1 MCLEKLRGK
10 RRSYVTSPKPAGMT
24 RRRALRSAV
33 ATTLLFKS
41 VEQLSW
47 ATEPAAQSGKT
58 FADVVKRRAMIRS
71 YKSDP
76 VPEEKIQQLL
86 KYAVRA
92 PSAGNLQPWEFIV
105 VKNPEVR
112 AQLAKATGNLTS
124 VVTAPVCIITCAD
137 VQRASKS
144 GARGSFFSLVDTSF
158 ASLLILLGAVEQ
170 GLGACFVGSYNPE
183 EVAKLVALPEH
194 VRPVGILTIGY
205 PAEQPQKPKVPK
217 IPLRKIVHVDTW

>member
-1 MCLEKLRGK
+1 
-10 RRSYVTSPKPAGMT
+10 MT
-24 RRRALRSAV
+24 
-33 ATTLLFKS
+33 LFFKAA
-41 VEQLSW
+41 EQFSW
-47 ATEPAAQSGKT
+47 ATESTVQSAT
-58 FADVVKRRAMIRS
+58 SFADIVKRRAMIRS
-71 YKSDP
+71 YKSAP

-86 KYAVRA
+86 KYAARA

-105 VKNPEVR
+105 IKNPEVR
-112 AQLAKATGNLTS
+112 TQLAKATGNLTS
-124 VVTAPVCIITCAD
+124 VVTAPVSIITCAD

-183 EVAKLVALPEH
+183 EVAKLVALPDH
-194 VRPVGILTIGY
+194 VRPVGIITIGY

-217 IPLRKIVHVDTW
+217 IPLRKMVHVDKW